1 MGLMGA
7 IIGDISGS
15 QFEFDRCTNPQN
27 CDLFSEQC
35 MFTDD
40 TVMSIAIKYA
50 IDNNINYDIAMQT
63 IGRKYPD
70 CGFGG
75 NFVDWI
81 LSNNPKPYN
90 SYGNGS
96 AMRVSYIGE
105 YYSDRNKVIEEANK
119 SAIVSHNHPEGIK
132 GAIVTAV
139 CIWMVK
145 NGSSKK
151 DVYDYVL
158 KEYPIEDYNY
168 NITKSIKELSNNYI
182 WNETCMGSVSVAMR
196 CFYESES
203 YESFL
208 RNVFSLDCDCDTLC
222 AIGGA
227 VAESY
232 YGKTELDNNKIID
245 LFLDD
250 YLKNILEV

>member
-1 MGLMGA
+1 MGLIGA
-7 IIGDISGS
+7 IIGDIAGA
-15 QFEFDRCTNPQN
+15 QFEFDRCQDPLH
-27 CDLFSEQC
+27 CKLFSEQC

-50 IDNNINYDIAMQT
+50 IDNCISYEKAMQM
-63 IGRKYPD
+63 IGKKYPD

-81 LSNNPKPYN
+81 LSDNPKPYN
-90 SYGNGS
+90 SFGNGS

-105 YYSDRNKVIEEANK
+105 YFDAKDIVIKEATK
-119 SAIVSHNHPEGIK
+119 AAMVSHNHPEGVK
-132 GAIVTAV
+132 GAVTTAL
-139 CIWMVK
+139 CTWMAK
-145 NGSSKK
+145 NGATKK
-151 DVYDYVL
+151 NIYEYIL
-158 KEYPIEDYNY
+158 AEYPSSEYRF
-168 NITKSIKELSNNYI
+168 NISQSLNELKDIYLWS
-182 WNETCMGSVSVAMR
+182 ETCMDSVSVAMR

-232 YGKTELDNNKIID
+232 YKTTGLKNDEILDI
-245 LFLDD
+245 FLDD
-250 YLKNILEV
+250 YLIDILEV